1 MFNLDQSVIVDK
13 FPNYRVDINGAVSRG
28 PWFERELKHARNREG
43 VSFVT
48 LYSEPVDGQPG
59 VRHIRSVARLVA
71 ETFLDPPHHP
81 AFDTPTHRNGDRSD
95 CRASNLVWRP
105 RWFAI
110 NFHRQWYDGWSEQV
124 APFHNVTTGRAYKS
138 LRECAEEEVV
148 LMEDVFRHLMMV
160 RTGSQEELWN
170 LAVIPHN
177 YRYIFDHKM

>member
-1 MFNLDQSVIVDK
+1 MINLDTAVEIPD
-13 FPNYRVDINGAVSRG
+13 FPRYFIDDRGVVARAPTFHRDIKGR
-28 PWFERELKHARNREG
+28 RNSTG
-43 VSFVT
+43 VFFVT
-48 LYSEPVDGQPG
+48 LYRYEGDEYFQQNRGL
-59 VRHIRSVARLVA
+59 AKLVA
-71 ETFLDPPHHP
+71 DLFLDPPPHP
-81 AFDTPTHRNGDRSD
+81 AFDTPTHLNGDRSD

-110 NFHRQWYDGWSEQV
+110 NFHRQWQDSWSDQV

-138 LRECAEEEVV
+138 LRECAEAEGV

-177 YRYIFDHKM
+177 HRYIFDHEM